1 VRARL
6 SRILIYGI
14 VGAWTVVFFCDRL
27 FLPNVPFMDRVAFLA
42 VATVAAALLAGLAYL
57 VLGPPE

>member
-1 VRARL
+1 
-6 SRILIYGI
+6 
-14 VGAWTVVFFCDRL
+14 
-27 FLPNVPFMDRVAFLA
+27 MDRVAFLA